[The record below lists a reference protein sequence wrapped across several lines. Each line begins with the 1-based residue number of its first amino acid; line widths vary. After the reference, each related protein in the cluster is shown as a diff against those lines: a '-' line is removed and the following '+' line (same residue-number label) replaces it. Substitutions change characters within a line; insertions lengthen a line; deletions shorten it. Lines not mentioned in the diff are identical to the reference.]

1 MRGEEIIIT
10 KAHHMWTDNG
20 NKMFYVHYTRP
31 DGSEW
36 VMRHWA
42 RDELDA
48 YMIAKT
54 KLEGAT

>member
-1 MRGEEIIIT
+1 MVSGRIAIT
-10 KAHHMWTDNG
+10 KAVRMWTDNG
-20 NKMFYVHYTRP
+20 NKMFYVYYTRT

-48 YMIAKT
+48 YMIAMK
-54 KLEGAT
+54 KLEGAS